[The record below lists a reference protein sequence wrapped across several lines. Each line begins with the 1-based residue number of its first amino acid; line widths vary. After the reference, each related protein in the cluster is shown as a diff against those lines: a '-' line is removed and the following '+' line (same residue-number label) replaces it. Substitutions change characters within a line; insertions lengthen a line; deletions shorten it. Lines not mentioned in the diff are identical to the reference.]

1 MLREL
6 QTFLAVVRHGSF
18 ASAAANIGLTQSAV
32 SAQIHRLEE
41 ELGLSL
47 FDRSGR
53 TAVLNSAGY
62 DALDVADEIMAAY
75 AKLRSNTAGFR
86 TGLVRVGA
94 ISSAQLSFVADAL
107 AAFRSENPEC
117 RVKMLPGVSLNLLG
131 QVDSGEVDMAV
142 IIKPK
147 FALPSDLLWRPL
159 LTEPFFLLARET
171 QKDCSWR
178 ELIEREPFIRY
189 DRNSFD
195 GRLVDKFLR
204 RLNISVRDAVELD
217 ELQGIV
223 RLVQR
228 GAGVALLPNTAA
240 LYIPDGIVTMDLGEE
255 TFFREVGLVE
265 RPANSLQATAIL
277 LAMRILEAAQMQSRA
292 IQSPNSN
299 KIKAAAQRNARL
311 IDELRF
317 EK

>member
-6 QTFLAVVRHGSF
+6 QTFLAVVRQGSF

-62 DALDVADEIMAAY
+62 EALDVADEIMSAY
-75 AKLRSNTAGFR
+75 VRLRSNTVGSRAG
-86 TGLVRVGA
+86 LIRVGA

-107 AAFRSENPEC
+107 AVFRSENPEC
-117 RVKMLPGVSLNLLG
+117 RVKLLPGVSLNLLG

-147 FALPSDLLWRPL
+147 FALPSDLHWRPL
-159 LTEPFFLLARET
+159 LTEPFFLLVREA

-195 GRLVDKFLR
+195 GRLVEKFLR

-228 GAGVALLPNTAA
+228 GTGVALLPNTAA
-240 LYIPDGIVTMDLGEE
+240 LYIPDGVVTLNLGED

-265 RPANSLQATAIL
+265 RPANSLQPTAIL
-277 LAMRILEAAQMQSRA
+277 LAMRILEAAQTQSRA
-292 IQSPNSN
+292 IQSPHSD
-299 KIKAAAQRNARL
+299 KIKAAAQRA
-311 IDELRF
+311 ISLR
-317 EK
+317 KQTRV